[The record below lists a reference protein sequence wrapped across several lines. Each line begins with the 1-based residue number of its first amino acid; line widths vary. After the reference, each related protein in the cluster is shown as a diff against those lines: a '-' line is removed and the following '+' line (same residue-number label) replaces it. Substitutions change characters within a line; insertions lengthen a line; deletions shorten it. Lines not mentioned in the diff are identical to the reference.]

1 MAFELRQYQKDGI
14 SLIKHSLASGN
25 KRVVLALATG
35 GGKSL
40 VAETIITGA
49 MNKGKR
55 VMFVVNRVQLADQ
68 MSTHLHNA
76 DIEHGLLQGANTR
89 DEYHHVL
96 IASID
101 TIYKRGWPEVE
112 LIIIDECHACAGNMK
127 FQAMLEHYSGIPV
140 IGVTA
145 TWMVRGLGK
154 EYKWGK
160 VFQDIVCPITIP
172 ELIEQKYLVDVDIY
186 APGEPDLTGV
196 KIVAGDYQEK
206 GLAVACDKPKLI
218 ADIVDT
224 WKKLAYG
231 KKTIVFA
238 VDIAHSKHI
247 VEQFCKIGVTAEHI
261 DYRMDYEEKK
271 EIVRRFKAGE
281 FTMLSNCALLSE
293 GFDAPATECMI
304 LARPTKSIKCYIQ
317 MAGRVLRPFEGKEK
331 AILLD
336 HSGSTKEL
344 GFPTD
349 VHAVELD
356 DGKPKKTTGGKDKEK
371 KESLPKKCPSCSYL
385 KPAKIHKCPIC
396 GFAPQKSSDVVIVPG
411 VLTKKEKAKEAK
423 VAGLNKQNV
432 YSELFRMA
440 EERGYKNGWIS
451 NQYRNIFGVWPKGLN
466 DIGRPPSLV
475 VQNMVKASMI
485 RFSKGQKNANI

>member
-1 MAFELRQYQKDGI
+1 MSLKLREYQENGI
-14 SLIKHSLASGN
+14 VLVKNSLAKGN
-25 KRVVLALATG
+25 KRVVFGLATG

-40 VAETIITGA
+40 VAETIIAGA
-49 MNKGKR
+49 MNKGKH

-68 MSTHLHNA
+68 MSSHLNKA
-76 DIEHGLLQGANTR
+76 RIEHGILQGANTR
-89 DEYHHVL
+89 GEYHQVL

-101 TIYKRGWPEVE
+101 TIYKRGWPEVD
-112 LIIIDECHACAGNMK
+112 LIIIDECHSCAGNMK
-127 FQAMLEHYSGIPV
+127 FQAMLEHYSTTPV
-140 IGVTA
+140 VGVTA

-154 EYKWGK
+154 EYEWGK
-160 VFQDIVCPITIP
+160 VFEDIVCPITIP

-196 KIVAGDYQEK
+196 KVVAGDYQEK
-206 GLAVACDKPKLI
+206 ALAVACDKPKLI
-218 ADIVDT
+218 ADIVET
-224 WKKLAYG
+224 WQKLANG

-261 DYRMDYEEKK
+261 DYRMEYDEKK

-317 MAGRVLRPFEGKEK
+317 MAGRILRPFEGKER

-349 VHAVELD
+349 IHPVELD
-356 DGKPKKTTGGKDKEK
+356 DGKPKKTTGSDKEK
-371 KESLPKKCPSCSYL
+371 KEALPKKCPSCSYL
-385 KPAKIHKCPIC
+385 KPAKDHKCPIC
-396 GFAPQKSSDVVIVPG
+396 GFAPQKASDVEVVAG

-423 VAGLNKQNV
+423 LAGLDKQAV
-432 YSELFRMA
+432 FSELYQMA
-440 EERGYKNGWIS
+440 KERGYKPGWCA
-451 NQYRNIFGVWPKGLN
+451 NQYRGIFGVWPKGLKEV
-466 DIGRPPSLV
+466 GRPPSLV
-475 VQNMVKASMI
+475 VQNMVKAAII
-485 RFSKGQKNANI
+485 RFHKGQKNVA